1 MKFLLQVEMALED
14 APVFY
19 RQDNGTSITDY
30 VKLCNILCHLRNRPK
45 VPQPT
50 DYESS
55 K

>member
-19 RQDNGTSITDY
+19 RQDNGTSMTDY
-30 VKLCNILCHLRNRPK
+30 VK
-45 VPQPT
+45 VPQPM